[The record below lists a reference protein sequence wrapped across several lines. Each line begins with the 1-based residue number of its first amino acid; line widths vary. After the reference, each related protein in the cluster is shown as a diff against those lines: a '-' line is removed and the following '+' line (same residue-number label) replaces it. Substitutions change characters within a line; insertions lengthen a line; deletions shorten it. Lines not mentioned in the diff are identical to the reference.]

1 MNALPFIIAPL
12 PIAAQLEMFG
22 AIMSVWALYTGQS
35 VWSAAFSVSDLESNR
50 LAGIKGLNRS
60 NLCTRPQVTRPAEV
74 RSSAGI
80 MIGRLSPPPGKSH
93 GSHSAGAPRTPV
105 VDGVA
110 GGRGLKSQPQRIPG
124 IGTVIIRAVRGR
136 GRPEVGARWEP
147 DAPATCNPAFRTR
160 CPELEEPILHVFN

>member
-80 MIGRLSPPPGKSH
+80 MIGRLSPPLVQRSSGDAEHKSRKVLVQ
-93 GSHSAGAPRTPV
+93 GTWQSSAETSRNTSLMTEKPTASSNDWKRSPYFHDPT
-105 VDGVA
+105 
-110 GGRGLKSQPQRIPG
+110 KNTS
-124 IGTVIIRAVRGR
+124 
-136 GRPEVGARWEP
+136 PE
-147 DAPATCNPAFRTR
+147 TS
-160 CPELEEPILHVFN
+160 LYQ